1 MDLERKKA
9 WEWSIEQNE
18 QWEKK
23 QAQKDGNEDGS
34 FSSEFSHGDG
44 QML

>member
-34 FSSEFSHGDG
+34 FNSG
-44 QML
+44 